1 MNSSLSQLSAPSVCY
16 CLLTSHECPIP
27 RPELMGVPG
36 ETVLTFFP
44 KTRSQT
50 PGAFVIQAGAEPSP
64 GYRLTRPRGRG
75 GFAEVWEAES
85 PHGCP
90 VALKFMPSSNTAT
103 TARELRSIQSLQ
115 TLDHPYLVKTNG
127 VWSVPGY
134 IVIDMELGDATL
146 LDLMLLYHNDLNQQ
160 IPSAELCAHM
170 WQTAE
175 ALDFLNS
182 RRHTRDGRKV
192 GFQHGDIKPN
202 NILLFNGSAKLTDY
216 GLATPTHGP
225 STPCP
230 RHGTREFAPPEVFQG
245 YLTDTSDQ
253 FSLAVTYCVL
263 RTGRFPFPPPP
274 GSDMPKSFV
283 RPYADL
289 AGLLPDE
296 QTLLLKALSP
306 VPQAR
311 FGTCGELAQGLLAV
325 HGMTM
330 NRSES
335 GSWRAI
341 TDHDSDVKRRI
352 AARGR

>member
-1 MNSSLSQLSAPSVCY
+1 MV
-16 CLLTSHECPIP
+16 
-27 RPELMGVPG
+27 
-36 ETVLTFFP
+36 TFFP

-50 PGAFVIQAGAEPSP
+50 PGAFVIQSGAEPSP
-64 GYRLTRPRGRG
+64 GYRLLRPRGRG

-85 PHGCP
+85 PSGNN
-90 VALKFMPSSNTAT
+90 VALKFMPSANTAT

-115 TLDHPYLVKTNG
+115 TLDHPYLVKTHG

-146 LDLMLLYHNDLNQQ
+146 LDLMLLYHNDLGQH
-160 IPSAELCAHM
+160 IPPADLCAHI

-175 ALDFLNS
+175 ALDFLNA
-182 RRHTRDGRKV
+182 RRHLRDGRKV

-202 NILLFNGSAKLTDY
+202 NILLFNVTAKLTDY

-225 STPCP
+225 TTPCP

-274 GSDMPKSFV
+274 GPDMPKSFV

-289 AGLLPDE
+289 SGLSAEEHPLI
-296 QTLLLKALSP
+296 LKALSP
-306 VPQAR
+306 APQDR
-311 FGTCGELAQGLLAV
+311 FATCGELAAGLLKAN
-325 HGMTM
+325 GMVM

-335 GSWRAI
+335 GNWRAV
-341 TDHDSDVKRRI
+341 TDADLELRRRI
-352 AARGR
+352 TARSRMRG